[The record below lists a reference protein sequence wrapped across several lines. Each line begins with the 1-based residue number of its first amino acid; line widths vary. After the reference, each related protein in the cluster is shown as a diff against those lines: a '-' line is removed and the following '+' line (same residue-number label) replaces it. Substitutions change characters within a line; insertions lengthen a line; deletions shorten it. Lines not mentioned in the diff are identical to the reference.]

1 MSYLTP
7 RSMEAA
13 FAALGTAGATVV
25 AGGTDWYPA
34 LGERLPSGDVLD
46 ITALPG
52 LRGITTG
59 ARVIRIG
66 AATPWSDL
74 IAADL
79 PPAFDGLKAAGREVG
94 SVQIQNAGTIGGNLC
109 NASPAA
115 DGVPPLLTL
124 GARVELGSASGCRDL
139 ALADFI
145 LGPRRTALRPGELLA
160 AVLIPQPGHGARG
173 AFLKAGARR
182 YMVISIASAA
192 AVLRLDQGRIVAAMV
207 AVGSCSAVPQRL
219 VALEA
224 ALVGCAAS
232 ALPAITP
239 EHLASLS
246 PIADVRGSAA
256 YRLRLVGV
264 LVARVLQAA
273 AGPGPADHG

>member
-1 MSYLTP
+1 MTYHAP
-7 RSMEAA
+7 VAMDAA
-13 FAALGTAGATVV
+13 FAALPGASVV

-34 LGERLPSGDVLD
+34 LGEGLPKGDVLD

-52 LRGITTG
+52 FRGITQ
-59 ARVIRIG
+59 AAAFYRIG
-66 AATPWSDL
+66 AATSWSDL

-124 GARVELGSASGCRDL
+124 GARVELVSAQGRRNL

-145 LGPRRTALRPGELLA
+145 LGPRRTALQPGELLA
-160 AVLIPQPGHGARG
+160 AVLIPQPGTGARG
-173 AFLKAGARR
+173 AFLKLGARR

-192 AVLRLDQGRIVAAMV
+192 AVVRVDHGVIVAAAV
-207 AVGSCSAVPQRL
+207 AVGACSAVPQRL
-219 VALEA
+219 FVLEQ
-224 ALVGCAAS
+224 ALVGCRVA

-239 EHLASLS
+239 DHLAPLS
-246 PIADVRGSAA
+246 PIADVRGSAD
-256 YRLRLVGV
+256 YRLRLAGV
-264 LVARVLQAA
+264 LVARVIAA
-273 AGPGPADHG
+273 SLADG

>member
-1 MSYLTP
+1 MTYQTP
-7 RSMEAA
+7 LSMDAA
-13 FAALGTAGATVV
+13 FAALGRASVV

-34 LGERLPSGDVLD
+34 LGDRLPRGDVLD

-52 LRGITTG
+52 FRGITHSAAG
-59 ARVIRIG
+59 YRIG
-66 AATPWSDL
+66 AATRWSEI

-115 DGVPPLLTL
+115 DGVPPLLAL
-124 GARVELGSASGCRDL
+124 GAQVELVSAQGRRDL

-145 LGPRRTALRPGELLA
+145 LGPRRTALQFGELMA
-160 AVLIPQPGHGARG
+160 AVRIPQPAIGARA
-173 AFLKAGARR
+173 AFLKLGARR

-192 AVLRLDQGRIVAAMV
+192 AVVQVDQGVIVAAVV
-207 AVGSCSAVPQRL
+207 AVGACSAVPQRL
-219 VALEA
+219 PALEQ
-224 ALVGCAAS
+224 ALVACRVA

-239 EHLASLS
+239 DHLAPLS
-246 PIADVRGSAA
+246 PIADIRGSPL
-256 YRLRLVGV
+256 YRLRLAGV
-264 LVARVLQAA
+264 LVARVIGAA
-273 AGPGPADHG
+273 TGVDHG